1 MHGVEIVLQDDSTS
15 SIFIEESGR
24 GLGSHSL
31 SSSRSREGSKSSGS
45 KSFPINNKMPEKS
58 QPTIQQAAAITKAP
72 LKVAANKAKT
82 ELNKTLSKIS
92 HGEKFIL

>member
-1 MHGVEIVLQDDSTS
+1 MHGVEIVLQDDLTS
-15 SIFIEESGR
+15 SILIEEPGR
-24 GLGSHSL
+24 SLGSHCL
-31 SSSRSREGSKSSGS
+31 GSSRSREGSKSTGN
-45 KSFPINNKMPEKS
+45 KTGPINNTMPEKS